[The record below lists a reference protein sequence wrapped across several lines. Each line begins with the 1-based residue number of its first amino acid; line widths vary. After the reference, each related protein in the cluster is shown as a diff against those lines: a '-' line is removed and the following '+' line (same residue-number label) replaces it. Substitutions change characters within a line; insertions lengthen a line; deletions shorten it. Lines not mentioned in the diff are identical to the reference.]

1 MDSPGVSRIRREMA
15 AFAAGEAPES
25 EVSPGSEAQ
34 PAAAIGEEPVAAE
47 TEWEPVG
54 ASEVVTEVEEGEG
67 VVTEPVV
74 ASETMERE
82 APAEGAAEEPRG
94 WFSSWLGARRE
105 GGAEADAEASE
116 AALHGVHTLRS
127 WEYPQRRWR
136 VADGDRW
143 RVADG
148 DTVKIDEGPATT
160 LRVVPGLY
168 RPGDESGAR
177 DWNAALFAARRARRR
192 RPASMVSFALDDG
205 TYLRHAGYNLRAH
218 RPDGSKLFRLDA
230 TFYAERDRFF
240 PGSVS
245 FHSVNYNGFYISHGL
260 DYVLKIQDG
269 SDQPYDL
276 HRKNA
281 CFVLEKASEATV
293 LAALAGGLGRLV
305 GR

>member
-1 MDSPGVSRIRREMA
+1 MESPGVSRIRREMA

-54 ASEVVTEVEEGEG
+54 AREVVTEVEEGEG

-136 VADGDRW
+136 VADGD
-143 RVADG
+143 
-148 DTVKIDEGPATT
+148 TVKIDEGPATT

-177 DWNAALFAARRARRR
+177 DWNAALFAERGA
-192 RPASMVSFALDDG
+192 ASMVSFALDDG

-260 DYVLKIQDG
+260 DYVLKIQDL
-269 SDQPYDL
+269 QHDL
-276 HRKNA
+276 HRKIA
-281 CFVLEKASEATV
+281 CFVLESASEATV

>member
-1 MDSPGVSRIRREMA
+1 MESPGVSRIRREMA

-54 ASEVVTEVEEGEG
+54 ASEVVSEVEEGEG

-94 WFSSWLGARRE
+94 WFSSLFGARRE

-143 RVADG
+143 RVA
-148 DTVKIDEGPATT
+148 
-160 LRVVPGLY
+160 
-168 RPGDESGAR
+168 
-177 DWNAALFAARRARRR
+177 
-192 RPASMVSFALDDG
+192 
-205 TYLRHAGYNLRAH
+205 
-218 RPDGSKLFRLDA
+218 
-230 TFYAERDRFF
+230 
-240 PGSVS
+240 
-245 FHSVNYNGFYISHGL
+245 
-260 DYVLKIQDG
+260 
-269 SDQPYDL
+269 
-276 HRKNA
+276 
-281 CFVLEKASEATV
+281 
-293 LAALAGGLGRLV
+293 AALARGLRNRV
-305 GR
+305 HRTPHF